1 VGCDEPLLYTEWV
14 TQHIESGASVGE
26 IVMLRKA
33 VEYVEGKLREAGW
46 RGLRLLDS

>member
-1 VGCDEPLLYTEWV
+1 MKHFSTLSGL
-14 TQHIESGASVGE
+14 TQHVESGAYVGE

-33 VEYVEGKLREAGW
+33 VKYVGGKLKEAGW